1 MMDDIRQTAMD
12 RFRLYLERRQFSAH
26 TIASYTWDLRLF
38 FREVAVPLA
47 QVSFRDVD
55 QFVEHQHH
63 HSRSWATINR
73 RLNALKHFFAYCLDQ
88 QLVVGNPVKP
98 SHFVRRGRPLPKA
111 LSREQVQRLFA
122 QIDHP
127 MDRAL
132 FLVMLRCGLRV
143 SEAAQL
149 KLEHIDWEQQAL
161 HIVQG
166 KGRKE
171 RRVYMSPDAVVSV
184 QQCLEQHP
192 GARAQGY
199 VFWNRKRAQ
208 QPLSVKAIQKKM
220 ERYAKA
226 AGITASCQ
234 SLRHTF
240 ASNLLEH
247 GAEVVAIR
255 DFLGQSQIASS
266 ERYAKVSSQKVKQEY
281 MRTMQKILKQGQV

>member
-1 MMDDIRQTAMD
+1 MDDIRQTAID
-12 RFRLYLERRQFSAH
+12 QFQAYLARRQFSAH
-26 TIASYTWDLRLF
+26 TVTSYTSDLRLF
-38 FREVAVPLA
+38 FTEVAFPLG
-47 QVSFRDVD
+47 QVSFYEVD
-55 QFVEHQHH
+55 QFVESQQQY
-63 HSRSWATINR
+63 SRSWATINR
-73 RLNALKHFFAYCLDQ
+73 RLNALKHFFDFCLDQ
-88 QLVVGNPVKP
+88 QLVARNPVKP

-111 LSREQVQRLFA
+111 LSLEQVQRLFG
-122 QIDHP
+122 QINHP

-132 FLVMLRCGLRV
+132 FLVILRCGLRV
-143 SEAAQL
+143 SEVAQL
-149 KLEHIDWEQQAL
+149 KLEQINWEQQAL
-161 HIVQG
+161 HIEQG
-166 KGRKE
+166 KGRKD
-171 RRVYMSPDAVVSV
+171 RRVYMSPDAVTSV

-226 AGITASCQ
+226 AGITASCH

-255 DFLGQSQIASS
+255 DFLGPSQIASS
-266 ERYAKVSSQKVKQEY
+266 ERYAKISSQKIKQEY

>member
-1 MMDDIRQTAMD
+1 MDDMRQTAID
-12 RFRLYLERRQFSAH
+12 RFRAYLERRQFSVH
-26 TIASYTWDLRLF
+26 TVASYTIDLRLF
-38 FREVAVPLA
+38 FAEIAVPLA
-47 QVSFRDVD
+47 QVSYREVD
-55 QFVEHQHH
+55 QFVERQHQHG
-63 HSRSWATINR
+63 RAWATINR
-73 RLNALKHFFAYCLDQ
+73 RLNALKHFFDFCLDQ
-88 QLVVGNPVKP
+88 QVVGGNPVKP
-98 SHFVRRGRPLPKA
+98 SHFVRRGHPLPKA
-111 LSREQVQRLFA
+111 LSREQVQQLFG

-143 SEAAQL
+143 SEVAQL
-149 KLEHIDWEQQAL
+149 KLEQIDWEQQAL

-166 KGRKE
+166 KGRKD
-171 RRVYMSPDAVVSV
+171 RRVYMSPDAVASV

-199 VFWNRKRAQ
+199 VFWNRKRRQ
-208 QPLSVKAIQKKM
+208 QLLSVKAIQKKM

-226 AGITASCQ
+226 AGITASCH

-255 DFLGQSQIASS
+255 DFLGHSQISSS
-266 ERYAKVSSQKVKQEY
+266 ERYAKISSQKIKQEY